1 MKTLQLFLALLLTTE
16 AFAATAPVTW
26 DELCYLLEAKRESK
40 VFHEFSRECGLHEFG
55 KRDGNYSGRDGIIV
69 TCAGN
74 DIVAVGVRVSLCTL
88 KLPFGLE
95 KEDNLYSAARKL
107 GISPT
112 EDQKNRAKE
121 YLKVID
127 RQHRV
132 VLDFMDGRLFTVWKQ
147 RANKPPLQTPASGT
161 PAAGTPVAPPAGAT
175 GR

>member
-1 MKTLQLFLALLLTTE
+1 MRSAQ
-16 AFAATAPVTW
+16 
-26 DELCYLLEAKRESK
+26 
-40 VFHEFSRECGLHEFG
+40 FG
-55 KRDGNYSGRDGIIV
+55 KRDGNYSGRDGIKV
-69 TCAGN
+69 TCAGD
-74 DIVAVGVRVSLCTL
+74 DIVPVGVRVSLCTL
-88 KLPFGLE
+88 NLPFGLE
-95 KEDNLYSAARKL
+95 KEDDLYSAARKL